1 MAWRPLEH
9 TADVGLEVEAA
20 SLGALFADA
29 AAGLCD
35 TITDRARVEPRR
47 HRVTRL
53 SAPALDLLLVEWLEE
68 LLFRLDAHGELW
80 CQHEPRVVQGRSGRY
95 LLAATSR
102 GEPFDPRRHPQKV
115 QIKAITYHD
124 LEVSRDA
131 AGWRARVLFDI

>member
-20 SLGALFADA
+20 SLDALFADA

-53 SAPALDLLLVEWLEE
+53 AAPALDLLLVEWLDE

-80 CQHEPRVVQGRSGRY
+80 CEHETRVVEGRSGRY
-95 LLAATSR
+95 LLAAISLPWTSWLILALLPI
-102 GEPFDPRRHPQKV
+102 GGV
-115 QIKAITYHD
+115 LLST
-124 LEVSRDA
+124 LA
-131 AGWRARVLFDI
+131 ARWTVLRSLGRLL